1 MSKQTV
7 MLCWF
12 LDCFF
17 FYFYTYHRKWQ
28 FLFYP
33 IVTIKKK
40 CGFFLGGGVVIFLLL
55 FLFEIKYTCSIT
67 VSNKQWMWLSYLITN
82 LDTNWTMCCYMYML
96 MHVMYTKTLV
106 MWNASLTVNSLQYC
120 RVSIVL
126 LLDCLLNCI
135 EAYYVLADVFKQFVY
150 ILIIPDAYIM
160 NYATQNNDLNRCF
173 QIWSLQIS
181 QSSKTS
187 FKTPNVRSIVTLVPE
202 WR

>member
-1 MSKQTV
+1 M
-7 MLCWF
+7 WI
-12 LDCFF
+12 FF
-17 FYFYTYHRKWQ
+17 
-28 FLFYP
+28 
-33 IVTIKKK
+33 
-40 CGFFLGGGVVIFLLL
+40 GGVVIFLLL